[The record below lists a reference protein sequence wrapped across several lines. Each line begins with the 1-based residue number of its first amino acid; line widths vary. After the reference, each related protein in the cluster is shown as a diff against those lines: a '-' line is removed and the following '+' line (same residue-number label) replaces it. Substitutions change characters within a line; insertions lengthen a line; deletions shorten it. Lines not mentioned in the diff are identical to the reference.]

1 MKFELTVRNAA
12 GREGQQAPT
21 VEAREVEILPL
32 EKIGDVITKLRSRAI
47 FPKVILGLLTGVRRA
62 EIDAMRWRNVD
73 LAEKMISVRE
83 SIEETKDHGPRFKST
98 KTKKGLREITLP
110 DIVIETLSEH
120 RRGQLEER
128 LSLGLGKPPADALV
142 FPPRDDGPQYPKDL
156 LGEWKEACAIVG
168 IDPPVTFHALRHTHA
183 R

>member
-1 MKFELTVRNAA
+1 
-12 GREGQQAPT
+12 
-21 VEAREVEILPL
+21 
-32 EKIGDVITKLRSRAI
+32 
-47 FPKVILGLLTGVRRA
+47 
-62 EIDAMRWRNVD
+62 MRWRNVD

-83 SIEETKDHGPRFKST
+83 SSEETKDHGPRFKST

-110 DIVIETLSEH
+110 DILVETLSEH

-156 LGEWKEACAIVG
+156 LGKWKEACAIVA
-168 IDPPVTFHALRHTHA
+168 IDPPVTVHALRHTHA
-183 R
+183 RQLIKAKVDVVTVSRRLVTRTRRSRFRSTATCGTSATTKTQRSSMRRSGRSM